1 MGREVGWQVRW
12 GLPNLGSSPEN
23 WGVEV
28 CRRDRGESLSSA

>member
-1 MGREVGWQVRW
+1 MGREGGGRGRW
-12 GLPNLGSSPEN
+12 GPPNLGPSPEN